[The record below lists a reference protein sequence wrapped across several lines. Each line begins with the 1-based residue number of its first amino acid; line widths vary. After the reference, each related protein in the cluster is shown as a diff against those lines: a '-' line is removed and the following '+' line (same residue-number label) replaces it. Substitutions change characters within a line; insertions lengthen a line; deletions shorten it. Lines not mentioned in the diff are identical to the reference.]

1 MDYLVVLNFGQGT
14 WQDGFPTV
22 IAQLWESGR
31 PTPMQFTGSLP
42 AIPHLVDR
50 DRRWRSLYNALY
62 VHLSWRRSE
71 IEHPEFEV
79 EDEDPTHISAAE
91 FHQLSHELQTQLNT
105 WLNASSFRVIDRQLR
120 TRLSP
125 KDTIR
130 IMVVAKD
137 PQVLQ
142 LPWCLWDFLV
152 DYPKAEVALSLPE
165 FARSQ
170 QVPSANRRKK
180 VRILSILGNA
190 QGIDVEHDRQLL
202 QKLPDTE
209 IHYLVEPTAQAVQEK
224 LWQSQ
229 WDVLFFAGH
238 SSTDISINASNNTS
252 HENFTNIS
260 ENASKNVK
268 GYIQISQTE
277 TLTIEQLKYGLR
289 HAIAQ
294 GLKLAIFNSCD
305 GLGLAQN
312 LADLQLPQVIV
323 MRESVP
329 DRVAQEFLK
338 AFLATFSGGK
348 SLYASV
354 REARE
359 KLQALETE
367 FPCATW
373 LPVICQN
380 PAEVPPT
387 WQDWCGPKRQL
398 LPSMT
403 RSQAKTIALSTLL
416 ITSCMTGIRWLGLMQ
431 PLELQAF
438 DVLMQHRPIEAPDP
452 RLLIVRIDEGDI
464 QKQPQNGGSLSD
476 ETLDRVLA
484 VLAQQQ
490 AQVVGL
496 DLYRDFPTQRS
507 SLKQRFKQM
516 TEANQLIAICKRPDP
531 ESNDPT
537 GIAPPTE
544 ISESEIGFSDFVQD
558 RDGVVRRQLLFASP
572 GTVSSCATPYS
583 LSTQLVFRYLFAQ
596 NPSISPTFTPNNDL
610 KLGNTVFPAL
620 QSQTSG
626 YQRFDSRGSQVLLNY
641 RSTPSPMD
649 IAEQVTVQQLLSGN
663 MNRSAIKGR
672 IVLIGVTAPSSGDYF
687 STPYGKS
694 FPHRLPGVLVHA
706 HMVSQ
711 MLSAVLDQ
719 RSLLWVWT
727 PGIEILWIGGWTLLG
742 GLILWRFRGLKG
754 IGIAMTGSIVLL
766 VGSCWF
772 VLTQAGWIPFVP
784 ALLGLVINSGVI
796 AYRFVSD
803 HIRLTAES

>member
-1 MDYLVVLNFGQGT
+1 MDYLVVINFGQGT

-31 PTPMQFTGSLP
+31 STPMQFTGSLP
-42 AIPHLVDR
+42 AIPQLVDR
-50 DRRWRSLYNALY
+50 YQRWRSLYNALY
-62 VHLSWRRSE
+62 VHLGWRRFE
-71 IEHPEFEV
+71 TDHPEFEL

-91 FHQLSHELQTQLNT
+91 FHQLSHDLQTQLNT

-125 KDTIR
+125 KDSIR
-130 IMVVAKD
+130 IMVIAKD
-137 PQVLQ
+137 TQVLQ

-165 FARSQ
+165 FARSMQ
-170 QVPSANRRKK
+170 IPNSNRRKK
-180 VRILSILGNA
+180 VRILSVLGNA
-190 QGIDVEHDRQLL
+190 QGIDVERDRQLL
-202 QKLPDTE
+202 QSLPSTE
-209 IHYLVEPTAQAVQEK
+209 IHFLVEPTAQTLQEK

-238 SSTDISINASNNTS
+238 SSTDNST
-252 HENFTNIS
+252 
-260 ENASKNVK
+260 NVK
-268 GYIQISQTE
+268 GYIQISQNE

-289 HAIAQ
+289 HAIAE

-329 DRVAQEFLK
+329 DRIAQDFLK
-338 AFLATFSGGK
+338 AFLAAFSGGK
-348 SLYASV
+348 SLYAAV

-403 RSQAKTIALSTLL
+403 RSQAQTIALSTLL
-416 ITSCMTGIRWLGLMQ
+416 ITSLITGIRWLGLMQ

-438 DVLMQHRPIEAPDP
+438 DALMQRRPIEQADP
-452 RLLIVRIDEGDI
+452 RLLIVRIDEEDI
-464 QKQPQNGGSLSD
+464 QKQPQNAGSLSD
-476 ETLDRVLA
+476 ETLDRILTVLD
-484 VLAQQQ
+484 QHQ

-496 DLYRDFPTQRS
+496 DLYRDFPTQRP
-507 SLKQRFKQM
+507 SLKKRFEQM
-516 TEANQLIAICKRPDP
+516 ANDDRLIAICKRPDP
-531 ESNDPT
+531 QSNDPT
-537 GIAPPTE
+537 GIAPPPG
-544 ISESEIGFSDFVQD
+544 ISESEIGFSDFLQD
-558 RDGVVRRQLLFASP
+558 QDGVVRRQLLFTSP
-572 GTVSSCATPYS
+572 NTISACTTPYS
-583 LSTQLVFRYLFAQ
+583 LGVQLVFRYLVAQ
-596 NPSISPTFTPNNDL
+596 NSSLAPTFTAENHL
-610 KLGNTVFPAL
+610 QLGKTIFPAL
-620 QSQTSG
+620 KSQTSG

-641 RSTPSPMD
+641 RSTNSPLD
-649 IAEQVTVQQLLSGN
+649 VAQQVTVRQLLSGS
-663 MNRSAIKGR
+663 MNLDAIKGR

-687 STPYGKS
+687 STSYGKG
-694 FPHRLPGVLVHA
+694 FPQQLPGVIVHA

-711 MLSAVLDQ
+711 LLSAVLDQ

-727 PGIEILWIGGWTLLG
+727 PNLEILWIGGWTLLG
-742 GLILWRFRGLKG
+742 GLMMWRFHHFR
-754 IGIAMTGSIVLL
+754 GIAIAMAGSVLLL
-766 VGSCWF
+766 VGSCWL
-772 VLTQAGWIPFVP
+772 VLTQAGWIPLVP
-784 ALLGLVINSGVI
+784 ALLGLVMNGSVV
-796 AYRFVSD
+796 AYRFLSD
-803 HIRLTAES
+803 RVHLTAESVKS